1 VSGPI
6 SWFGDASHAAFAAF
20 LVALASVIVS
30 VVALMNGQRTQ
41 QRVLAI
47 EEEQEADRK
56 RRALKA
62 EIQARIVKDGSSSYW
77 LEIGNRGDAEA
88 TEVDVRLDGTPMAK
102 HPAVGARGG
111 KLVIGPH
118 SNVRYPLTFYTKQQ
132 RRPYEIAITWQDRS
146 EESGE
151 YRTTLTL

>member
-1 VSGPI
+1 MSGPI

-20 LVALASVIVS
+20 LMALASVVVS
-30 VVALMNGQRTQ
+30 VLALMKGQHTQ

-47 EEEQEADRK
+47 EEEREADRK

-62 EIQARIVKDGSSSYW
+62 ELQARIVKKQKTRYL
-77 LEIGNRGDAEA
+77 LEISNRGEAEA
-88 TEVDVRLDGTPMAK
+88 TEVDVRLDGTPIAR
-102 HPAVGARGG
+102 HPAVGAQGG

-118 SNVRYPLTFYTKQQ
+118 SNVRYPLTFVTKQQ
-132 RRPYEIAITWQDRS
+132 RHPYEVVITWQDRS
-146 EESGE
+146 EEPGE